1 MLSASSPVADLGSVA
16 WGGKKNVMGA
26 LLRKLVNI
34 NVCYGSPGYCL
45 VMVGLILYLH
55 CSSRPIPSYKYYD
68 SVIVTFKFQFINNST
83 FYLGPITVNLSSHLY
98 YRYKR
103 PTPYSYC
110 VHCTIQGAVEP
121 SHFSISLKFMQI
133 ANYQSQTI

>member
-1 MLSASSPVADLGSVA
+1 MADLGSVA
-16 WGGKKNVMGA
+16 WGGQKNVMGA

-55 CSSRPIPSYKYYD
+55 CSRRSIPSYKYYD

-83 FYLGPITVNLSSHLY
+83 SYLGPITVNLSSHLY
-98 YRYKR
+98 YRYNR
-103 PTPYSYC
+103 STPYSYC

-121 SHFSISLKFMQI
+121 SHFSISLKFMRI
-133 ANYQSQTI
+133 TKLQSQTI